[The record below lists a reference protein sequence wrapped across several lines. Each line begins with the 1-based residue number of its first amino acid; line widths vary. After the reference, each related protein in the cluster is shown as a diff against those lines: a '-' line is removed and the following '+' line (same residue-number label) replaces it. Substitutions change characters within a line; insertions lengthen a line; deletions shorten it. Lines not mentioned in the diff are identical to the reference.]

1 MNPSYIRVKT
11 SSVIERVLAFIC
23 FAFNFYQKIIL
34 DVFDV
39 ANSLKVECAF
49 KILSV
54 AKFGGSLLDAEGKG
68 IPKIVKRIK
77 ELRTKDGCGP
87 IVVFSAPMGITD
99 SLIRIGESYAQACA
113 LPLDGVFEVY
123 ERLAKTHVK
132 DKWLKQ
138 AQTELEKYRSLTQ
151 ASLDLVNK
159 RFSGNIKAKTI
170 TLGGELAMSSLMGLI
185 LKSYGVDSCSLSKEE
200 WPIVTDDNFEDATPM
215 YEASRKRLHTLVQ
228 PVEEGKV
235 VCLAGFFGSTMDG
248 LETILGRGG
257 SDLTAVF
264 VSCLLKDVYHSKA
277 LLYKDVPV
285 QSADPKVVKGQKT
298 EHVKALTYNEAH
310 KASMMGMKIVMS
322 PAIAVARKFN
332 QPLTVVPI
340 DKPEMYSVIEAQTS
354 GGEVVKCL
362 TGKSG
367 CAILSM
373 NDEKS
378 RSLEDALRIWE
389 RRNDFMDLGA
399 ETMETGER
407 IRDFLFLDSD
417 FLKKNIEK
425 LKGFD
430 EDMKVDFGLGV
441 VTLIGD
447 RMKDSPGVASLAI
460 SAISGINIKRG
471 IFAPHT
477 SQIILVVQEKNVN
490 VTVAAIHSKKKDFNK
505 PQNWP
510 MGFQSTA

>member
-1 MNPSYIRVKT
+1 M
-11 SSVIERVLAFIC
+11 
-23 FAFNFYQKIIL
+23 
-34 DVFDV
+34 
-39 ANSLKVECAF
+39 ECAF
-49 KILSV
+49 KTLSV

-68 IPKIVKRIK
+68 ILTIIKRIK
-77 ELRTKDGCGP
+77 EINLTDGFGP
-87 IVVFSAPMGITD
+87 IAVFSAPMGCTD
-99 SLIRIGESYAQACA
+99 ALIRIGESYAQACA
-113 LPLDGVFEVY
+113 LPLEPVFEVY
-123 ERLAKTHVK
+123 ERLAKLYVK
-132 DKWLKQ
+132 GKWQKQ
-138 AQTELEKYRSLTQ
+138 AEDELANYKALTQ
-151 ASLDLVNK
+151 TTLDAVNK
-159 RFSGNIKAKTI
+159 RFSGNIKARI
-170 TLGGELAMSSLMGLI
+170 LTLGGELAMSMVMDYI
-185 LKSYGVDSCSLSKEE
+185 LKSNGLDSCCVSMED
-200 WPIVTDDNFEDATPM
+200 WPIVTDDNFEDALPN
-215 YEASRKRLHTLVQ
+215 YELSKKRLHTLIE
-228 PVEEGKV
+228 PLEDGKIV
-235 VCLAGFFGSTMDG
+235 SLAGFLGVTADG

-264 VSCLLKDVYHSKA
+264 TSCLMKDVYSTRT

-285 QSADPKVVKGQKT
+285 QSADPKVVLGQKT
-298 EHVKALTYNEAH
+298 EHVAALTYNEAH
-310 KASMMGMKIVMS
+310 KASMMGMKIVQS
-322 PAIAVARKFN
+322 PAIAMARRFA
-332 QPLTVVPI
+332 QPLIVVPI
-340 DKPEMYSVIEAQTS
+340 DEPQMYSVIESETS

-378 RSLEDALRIWE
+378 RSLEDSLRIWE

-417 FLKKNIEK
+417 FLKKNEEK

-430 EDMKVDFGLGV
+430 ENMRIEYGLGV

-477 SQIILVVQEKNVN
+477 SQIILVVEEKNVN
-490 VTVAAIHSKKKDFNK
+490 ATVAAIHLKKSEMNK
-505 PQNWP
+505 PVH
-510 MGFQSTA
+510 

>member
-1 MNPSYIRVKT
+1 YGIK
-11 SSVIERVLAFIC
+11 
-23 FAFNFYQKIIL
+23 K
-34 DVFDV
+34 
-39 ANSLKVECAF
+39 
-49 KILSV
+49 LSV

-68 IPKIVKRIK
+68 IPKIIKRIK
-77 ELRTKDGCGP
+77 EINQKDGFGP
-87 IVVFSAPMGITD
+87 IAVFSAPMGCTD
-99 SLIRIGESYAQACA
+99 ALMRIGESYAQSTP
-113 LPLDGVFEVY
+113 LPLEPVFEVY
-123 ERLAKTHVK
+123 ERLAKAQVK
-132 DKWLKQ
+132 GRWQGQ
-138 AQTELEKYRSLTQ
+138 AVNELANYKALTQ
-151 ASLDLVNK
+151 ATLDSVNK
-159 RFSGNIKAKTI
+159 RFSGNIKARI
-170 TLGGELAMSSLMGLI
+170 LTLGGELAMSRLADYI
-185 LKSYGVDSCSLSKEE
+185 LKSNGLDSCCVSLED
-200 WPIVTDDNFEDATPM
+200 WPIVTDDNFEDAMPN
-215 YEASRKRLHTLVQ
+215 YELSKKRLHTLIE
-228 PVEEGKV
+228 PLEDGKIIS
-235 VCLAGFFGSTMDG
+235 LAGFLGVTADG

-264 VSCLLKDVYHSKA
+264 TSCLLNDVYA
-277 LLYKDVPV
+277 TETLLYKDVPV
-285 QSADPKVVKGQKT
+285 QSADPKVVPGQKT

-310 KASMMGMKIVMS
+310 KASMMGMKIVQS
-322 PAIAVARKFN
+322 PAIAMARRFA
-332 QPLTVVPI
+332 QPLMVVPI
-340 DKPEMYSVIEAQTS
+340 DEPQMYSAIQSETS

-378 RSLEDALRIWE
+378 RSLEDSLRIWE

-417 FLKKNIEK
+417 FLKKNEEK

-430 EDMKVDFGLGV
+430 ENMKIEYGLGV

-477 SQIILVVQEKNVN
+477 SQIILVVEEKNVN
-490 VTVAAIHSKKKDFNK
+490 ATVAAIHLKKQEMNK
-505 PQNWP
+505 PLH
-510 MGFQSTA
+510 